1 MTTYELLMLLLVED
15 SMVSFGI
22 VVGHM
27 KGMFFY
33 RLFYIG
39 SLKFVRNGR
48 ILTKPVPVLKMNKK
62 LLSHL
67 KVLSC
72 REMDLFDLV

>member
-1 MTTYELLMLLLVED
+1 
-15 SMVSFGI
+15 MVSFGI
-22 VVGHM
+22 VIGHM
-27 KGMFFY
+27 KGIFFY

-62 LLSHL
+62 LLLHL